1 MIKDKIGEIMYKWA
15 EELWPITRS
24 ITGPGVRETLYYLK
38 GLILNLDIHSISSG
52 TPVFDW
58 VVPDEWFID
67 EAYIIEVAT
76 GEKIVDFK
84 KNNLHVLGYSEPI
97 DKVITLDELKEHLY
111 TQPDQPDAIPY
122 VTSYY
127 KRRWGFCISQNQKD
141 NLKQGMYHVVIRSD
155 LRKGELNYAELIIP
169 GCSDKEV
176 LISTYICHP
185 SMANNELSGPVVVT
199 AIARWLQSKS
209 NLRYSYRIVFIP
221 ETIGSIVYLS
231 MNLDTLKKKVIAGFN
246 VTCVGD
252 DRCYSF
258 LPSRNGNTISDRIG
272 KHVLQHIDKNY
283 KKYSWLDRGSD
294 ERQYCAPGIDL
305 PIATIMRSK
314 YGEYPEY
321 HTSLDNLS
329 LISPSGLEGGFT
341 ALQTAFNVLEKN
353 CYPKMIIL
361 GEPQLGKRGLYPTI
375 SQKGS
380 ASGDVRNMMNIIS
393 YCDGNIS
400 TLEIAEKL
408 DLPFAIVDEVINKL
422 NRNNLLEI
430 RNID

>member
-1 MIKDKIGEIMYKWA
+1 MIKDKIGKIMYKWA

-38 GLILNLDIHSISSG
+38 GLIPNLDIYSISSG
-52 TPVFDW
+52 TPVLDW

-169 GCSDKEV
+169 GRSDKEV

-199 AIARWLQSKS
+199 ALARWLQSKS

-221 ETIGSIVYLS
+221 ETIGSI
-231 MNLDTLKKKVIAGFN
+231 T
-246 VTCVGD
+246 
-252 DRCYSF
+252 
-258 LPSRNGNTISDRIG
+258 
-272 KHVLQHIDKNY
+272 
-283 KKYSWLDRGSD
+283 
-294 ERQYCAPGIDL
+294 
-305 PIATIMRSK
+305 
-314 YGEYPEY
+314 
-321 HTSLDNLS
+321 
-329 LISPSGLEGGFT
+329 
-341 ALQTAFNVLEKN
+341 
-353 CYPKMIIL
+353 
-361 GEPQLGKRGLYPTI
+361 
-375 SQKGS
+375 
-380 ASGDVRNMMNIIS
+380 
-393 YCDGNIS
+393 
-400 TLEIAEKL
+400 
-408 DLPFAIVDEVINKL
+408 
-422 NRNNLLEI
+422 
-430 RNID
+430 

>member
-84 KNNLHVLGYSEPI
+84 RNKLHVLGYSEPI

-231 MNLDTLKKKVIAGFN
+231 MNLDTLKKKVIA
-246 VTCVGD
+246 T
-252 DRCYSF
+252 Y
-258 LPSRNGNTISDRIG
+258 
-272 KHVLQHIDKNY
+272 
-283 KKYSWLDRGSD
+283 
-294 ERQYCAPGIDL
+294 
-305 PIATIMRSK
+305 
-314 YGEYPEY
+314 
-321 HTSLDNLS
+321 
-329 LISPSGLEGGFT
+329 
-341 ALQTAFNVLEKN
+341 
-353 CYPKMIIL
+353 
-361 GEPQLGKRGLYPTI
+361 
-375 SQKGS
+375 
-380 ASGDVRNMMNIIS
+380 
-393 YCDGNIS
+393 
-400 TLEIAEKL
+400 
-408 DLPFAIVDEVINKL
+408 
-422 NRNNLLEI
+422 
-430 RNID
+430 